1 MKSTFP
7 CELDI
12 FGLHHHPV
20 IQDEVTWP
28 SFVAAALEAC
38 VLSTGW
44 RGKHSEVVRSPLLLW
59 PVSELVRRQ
68 RRSLKRAKK
77 QPGQLRPGLCAR
89 GPDWSKENTC
99 RMSQEKEHND
109 KYKKDCVRRKFCSTY
124 EFFFKVN
131 RIHFITVPTDFWRE
145 KNKLSS
151 VKMCKL
157 KSLTGDK

>member
-77 QPGQLRPGLCAR
+77 QPGATVCQRTRLVKREHMQNVTRERTQRQIQERLCEKKILLYIWILFLRSIAFISSLSRQIFGEKKTNCQAWRCAN
-89 GPDWSKENTC
+89 W
-99 RMSQEKEHND
+99 
-109 KYKKDCVRRKFCSTY
+109 
-124 EFFFKVN
+124 KV
-131 RIHFITVPTDFWRE
+131 
-145 KNKLSS
+145 
-151 VKMCKL
+151 
-157 KSLTGDK
+157 